1 MWLQRDLSIYG
12 RVLLSKAEGVS
23 RLVYPALSLYVKDS
37 HCKDINTLFLN
48 FVWKNRHHHLKSEI
62 LQLKKAEGGVD
73 HVLHFSHLNTTFKI
87 KWIKQYLENP
97 ESMWNFIPHNIFKK
111 IGSLKFLMCCNYTVS
126 KLPIKLSMFHQQAL
140 LSWKLSFVHNFSPHK
155 EILWNNANITIRN
168 KSIYKDEWIERNIC
182 FVADLFNDNGNIY
195 SYEDFMRLKHFP
207 IKYKEFKSVV
217 NAIPAGMVQLFK
229 SNLAYR
235 TTIDVQLPTLTVG
248 GKDITHKTC
257 TNKHIRSIVQGQ
269 SKFSPRGKFYW
280 DSQFNNIS
288 WCKAWLSPFQ
298 FCISN

>member
-1 MWLQRDLSIYG
+1 M
-12 RVLLSKAEGVS
+12 E
-23 RLVYPALSLYVKDS
+23 
-37 HCKDINTLFLN
+37 
-48 FVWKNRHHHLKSEI
+48 
-62 LQLKKAEGGVD
+62 
-73 HVLHFSHLNTTFKI
+73 
-87 KWIKQYLENP
+87 
-97 ESMWNFIPHNIFKK
+97 HNIFKK
-111 IGSLKFLMCCNYTVS
+111 IGSLKFLECCNYTVS

-229 SNLAYR
+229 SHLAYR

-280 DSQFNNIS
+280 DSQFNGIS
-288 WCKAWLSPFQ
+288 WCKAWLNPFQ
-298 FCISN
+298 FCISNKIKEVHFKILHTIYPTNKLISKFADVDPNCTFCGYVIESVIHLFCDCSTSLTFWKDLERFVQDHSECSVTITPN